1 MGEGPL
7 LKDTG
12 GGINQAL
19 KCKIVF
25 ISARTVAL
33 FQDEIKELL
42 STANADHFES
52 LMYLPIK
59 LYIFSV
65 KALVPKHQKQY
76 DRF

>member
-1 MGEGPL
+1 MGEGSS

-33 FQDEIKELL
+33 FQDEIKEL
-42 STANADHFES
+42 
-52 LMYLPIK
+52 
-59 LYIFSV
+59 SV
-65 KALVPKHQKQY
+65 NCKCGAL
-76 DRF
+76 